1 MTAQARFHLHANGP
15 FDHAAVMANLSSH
28 AVTGLHDF
36 DATTQQF
43 SRWINI
49 SGTQQWVQ
57 LKLADDGFLV
67 TTDSPDSSIN
77 SVIAARVKHWF
88 DLDTDLSDIN
98 AHLRRDDIF
107 SQQVKERPGIRIVR
121 HQAPFEG
128 AILAVLAQQ
137 VTLAT
142 GRLFA
147 ARLVEAYGNTPTA
160 GAPLR
165 MFPSAKAIAS
175 ISLDELRATLKLTN
189 SRAKT
194 IHEVAQFFA
203 DRGYQAEHVQLPAA
217 DELSTVYGIG
227 PWTLAVLAI
236 RSAGDKDAFPTSDA
250 VLRRMMKASEPRLG
264 QDSKH
269 DEARISTWSPYR
281 SYAAQRLWASAQ

>member
-57 LKLADDGFLV
+57 LKLADDGVLV

-77 SVIAARVKHWF
+77 SGVAARVKHWF

-128 AILAVLAQQ
+128 GYLGRPSS
-137 VTLAT
+137 T
-142 GRLFA
+142 GDISHRA
-147 ARLVEAYGNTPTA
+147 AFCR
-160 GAPLR
+160 PLGR
-165 MFPSAKAIAS
+165 SIWQHANRWGSIA
-175 ISLDELRATLKLTN
+175 D
-189 SRAKT
+189 
-194 IHEVAQFFA
+194 V
-203 DRGYQAEHVQLPAA
+203 
-217 DELSTVYGIG
+217 
-227 PWTLAVLAI
+227 
-236 RSAGDKDAFPTSDA
+236 
-250 VLRRMMKASEPRLG
+250 SEC
-264 QDSKH
+264 
-269 DEARISTWSPYR
+269 
-281 SYAAQRLWASAQ
+281 